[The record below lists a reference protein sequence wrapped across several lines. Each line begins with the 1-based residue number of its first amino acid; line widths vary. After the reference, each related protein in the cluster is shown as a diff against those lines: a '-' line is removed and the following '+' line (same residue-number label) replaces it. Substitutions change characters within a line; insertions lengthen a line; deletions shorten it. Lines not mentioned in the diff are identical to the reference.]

1 MRRVDYAAALIEQN
15 RLLGEL
21 TRDADPSTPISTCPG
36 WTLQQLVRH
45 VGRGHRWAATMVT
58 ERATEAAD
66 PRTVSGGKPLGD
78 VVTWLHDCA
87 SDVVEA
93 VAATG
98 ADEPIWTF
106 TGPRP
111 AAWWIRRRLHE
122 ETVHR
127 ADAALA
133 LGVPVDLTPELAAD
147 GLSEWLGLLEARPSV
162 LEPGATLHLHATD
175 PGLGEAGEWLVRG
188 GAEHITWEHGHGKGD
203 TAVRGSAVDLLLAAV
218 RRTHDVQVLGDEKTW
233 TQWLERTGF

>member
-1 MRRVDYAAALIEQN
+1 MDFAVALTEQN

-21 TRDADPSTPISTCPG
+21 TRDADPSTPVPTCPG

-45 VGRGHRWAATMVT
+45 VGRGHRWAAAMVR
-58 ERATEAAD
+58 ERAGSPAD
-66 PRTVSGGKPLGD
+66 PRTVADGKPPADPDGVLA
-78 VVTWLHDCA
+78 WLHESAAAVID
-87 SDVVEA
+87 A

-98 ADEPIWTF
+98 ADVPIWTF

-133 LGVPVDLTPELAAD
+133 LGVPVDLAPEPAAD
-147 GLSEWLGLLEARPSV
+147 GLSEWLDLLTARPSA
-162 LEPGATLHLHATD
+162 LDDGATLHLHATD
-175 PGLGEAGEWLVRG
+175 DGLGSDGEWMIRG
-188 GAEHITWEHGHGKGD
+188 VGGVLTWEHGHGKGD
-203 TAVRGSAVDLLLAAV
+203 AAVRGSAVDLLLAAV
-218 RRTHDVQVLGDEKTW
+218 RRTHDVQVLGEEKTW
-233 TQWLERTGF
+233 TRWLERTTF